1 MISNKASKNRHLN
14 DPCLRSE
21 KKVMGRINFFIMLA
35 VIGVL
40 VTGCVNHIKPYK
52 QKKRDYRQ
60 PISVVGQGIQPEDG
74 SLWTSRS
81 GSNRYFADPRAGQ
94 VNDILVVRIEE
105 VSSADHGASTKV
117 GRSSAI
123 EAQIQNLMGAMKTFQ
138 SKHPNFDPSALVNA
152 GFQSDFEGGGN
163 TTRTGKVI
171 ATVPSVIRREL
182 PDGNLFIEG
191 HRVVLV
197 NNEEAHFYVS
207 GIIRPYDIEKDNS
220 ISSSVIAEAQIE
232 FTGRGTV
239 TEKNEPGWGSR
250 VLDYVWP
257 F

>member
-1 MISNKASKNRHLN
+1 MLKN
-14 DPCLRSE
+14 
-21 KKVMGRINFFIMLA
+21 INIL
-35 VIGVL
+35 IGL
-40 VTGCVNHIKPYK
+40 IIAMALLTSCVNHIKPYE

-60 PISVVGQGIQPEDG
+60 PMTVMSQEDVPEDG

-81 GSNRYFADPRAGQ
+81 ASNRFFADPRAGQ

-105 VSSADHGASTKV
+105 ISSADHGASTKV

-123 EAQIQNLMGAMKTFQ
+123 EAQISSLLGAMKTFQ
-138 SKHPNFDPSALVNA
+138 QAHPNFDPSALVNSE
-152 GFQSDFEGGGN
+152 FKSDFEGGGN

-207 GIIRPYDIEKDNS
+207 GIIRPFDIEKNNS
-220 ISSSVIAEAQIE
+220 ISSSLIAEAQIE

-239 TEKNEPGWGSR
+239 SEKNEPGWGSR